1 MTAAPEIAVVIP
13 FGAGFHT
20 DALRS
25 FDSGRC
31 KCLVDPMAA
40 QENPTL
46 SAVLE
51 EHSIL
56 FPPTSIPHLD
66 TKITSFARFDDDLEF
81 VIASYL
87 DNPKNELQAPL
98 LLTRYNKITGKWDYM
113 PYSESRLKVS
123 DISDKSGIPCLGS
136 VTSVQK
142 RAKWYFLAL
151 HLEPFCRMH
160 ELFSTPISRLKTL
173 ARVGFPP
180 RFNRD

>member
-81 VIASYL
+81 VITYYL
-87 DNPKNELQAPL
+87 DNPKNELQAPFASHPIQQNHRQMGLYALFRVSAESLGHFGQEWHSLFGLGDECAKTCEVVFPGTSFGTL
-98 LLTRYNKITGKWDYM
+98 LPD
-113 PYSESRLKVS
+113 
-123 DISDKSGIPCLGS
+123 
-136 VTSVQK
+136 
-142 RAKWYFLAL
+142 A
-151 HLEPFCRMH
+151 
-160 ELFSTPISRLKTL
+160 
-173 ARVGFPP
+173 
-180 RFNRD
+180 